1 MSSQAAAACG
11 VVLLSSLAI
20 WLFVA
25 TRRTSSEI
33 GRNAYGF
40 GGNLRQRATQ
50 ILFRVSTV
58 VVVVALF
65 LHALDPAIAAVV
77 PMIEIDPTIRILLL
91 MFASAGAALTLFAR
105 SEMGRRWRI
114 GVPGEAPDGLVTQG
128 LFAYSRN
135 PVFVGMI
142 AVALG
147 LATAVPSPSA
157 LLAAAAF
164 VFACNMQVTDEERFL
179 AAAFGDEYDSYR
191 AAVRR
196 WV

>member
-25 TRRTSSEI
+25 THRTSSEI

-40 GGNLRQRATQ
+40 GGDLRQRVTQ
-50 ILFRVSTV
+50 VLFRVSIIV
-58 VVVVALF
+58 AVVALL

-105 SEMGRRWRI
+105 SEMGQRWRI

-147 LATAVPSPSA
+147 LATAVPSPPA

-164 VFACNMQVTDEERFL
+164 VFACNLQVTDEERFL